1 MGLFKKW
8 FSPQT
13 SRRKVAAA
21 QAAEQQQQAQFQQQ
35 MAAQERAVQVQQ
47 ESVAKQEQVV
57 QKQEQ
62 ALDTEKANVAKSKY
76 GRLRAV
82 RRGGSLLSAE
92 RSAPE
97 TGLSTTLG
105 MGTRLG

>member
-1 MGLFKKW
+1 MSIFKKW
-8 FSPQT
+8 FKPEA
-13 SRRKVAAA
+13 SRRKMAAAAA
-21 QAAEQQQQAQFQQQ
+21 QEQAQQAQFQQQ
-35 MAAQERAVQVQQ
+35 AATQERAIEVQQ
-47 ESVAKQEQVV
+47 QAVAKQEQVA

-62 ALDTEKANVAKSKY
+62 AMDDEKAKVAKSKY
-76 GRLRAV
+76 GRIRAL
-82 RRGGSLLSAE
+82 RGGSLLSAE

>member
-1 MGLFKKW
+1 MSIFKKW
-8 FSPQT
+8 FKPQA
-13 SRRKVAAA
+13 SARKVAAA
-21 QAAEQQQQAQFQQQ
+21 QAQEQQQQAQFQQQ
-35 MAAQERAVQVQQ
+35 MAAQERVAEVQQ
-47 ESVAKQEQVV
+47 QSVAKQEQVA

-62 ALDTEKANVAKSKY
+62 SMDDEKAKVAKAKY
-76 GRLRAV
+76 GRIRAL
-82 RRGGSLLSAE
+82 RGGSLLSVE